1 MRHPSGRDT
10 GPAARILR
18 RGARSGRLMHIEQIA
33 ARAGEGVPWPEWV
46 PAEITEA
53 FTTAGV
59 GQPWAHQAAMA
70 EHAHGG
76 SNVII
81 STPAASGKSL
91 GYLLPALTATVG
103 GRTVLYLAP
112 TRALAAD
119 QLRTIQALGIT
130 GVCAAVVDGDTHAAD
145 RERARTHAN
154 YLLTTPDML
163 HHVLLPRHARWGEF
177 FGRLHYVIVDE
188 CHGYRGVFGSHVAH
202 VFRRLQRVAAHH
214 ARRHPARTRAG
225 TGPPGGLVFLLA
237 SATISE
243 PGNCARLLT
252 GAEAREITDSTAP
265 RGPLTFGLW
274 EPPLTAARGEGG
286 APVRRPATAEAA
298 TLLAD
303 LVAHDVRGL
312 AFTRSRRGAE
322 AVAIAARRAL
332 AGNGRTVR
340 RAGAGTAARIASGK
354 VPGPAPGGQAPV
366 AATGALVP
374 AVVNGKQAAA
384 APAPGGAAGAG
395 LRVLTGPGRR
405 IAAYRSGYLPEDR
418 RELEEALR
426 TGALLGLAAT
436 TALELGVNICGLDA
450 VLIAGWPGSRAALW
464 QQAGRA
470 GREGQPAVAVLIAR
484 DDPLDTYL
492 VHHPEMLLRQP
503 VESTVLDPQ
512 NPYVLAP
519 HLCAAAAELP
529 LTDADLELFGT
540 SAGQAAQSLV
550 DAGMLRR
557 RGHRLYWTRRGRGNG
572 PGLRGEGNYPVKIV
586 EKATGRLVGT
596 VDQPS
601 AHILVHTGA
610 VYLHQGELYL
620 VTALDLDDG
629 VALVEPGD
637 PGYTTSAREVT
648 GIDVVSE
655 LRRASW
661 GAASVSFG
669 EVDVVRQVT
678 SFTRRNPETG
688 QPLGEEVLD
697 LPPRALRTRAVWWTI
712 SAGQRENLMRRGVD
726 LAGAAHAAEHTA
738 IGLLPLFA
746 ACDRMDIGGVSAD
759 LHPATGL
766 LTVFVYD
773 GNAGGAGFAERGF
786 AVAAAWLRATAE
798 AIHSCECQAGCP
810 SCVQSPKCGTGN
822 EPLAKDGAL
831 VLLETLLAGAP
842 ANAAGPVTTAASV
855 TTPGPLTT
863 AAPVPPGRPATTAGP
878 VTTAGAVPTG
888 RPATAAGS
896 GGADEAYLTGE
907 ASGNGVHGRADKAAE
922 HRELGDPVAAHRR

>member
-1 MRHPSGRDT
+1 MRHPGAPDT
-10 GPAARILR
+10 VPAARILR
-18 RGARSGRLMHIEQIA
+18 RGARSGRLMHVEEIA
-33 ARAGEGVPWPEWV
+33 ARPGQGVPWPAWV
-46 PAEITEA
+46 PAEITLA
-53 FTTAGV
+53 FSRAGI

-70 EHAHGG
+70 GHAHRG

-81 STPAASGKSL
+81 ATPAASGKSL
-91 GYLLPALTATVG
+91 GYLLPALTAVLAG
-103 GRTVLYLAP
+103 STVLYLAP

-119 QLRTIQALGIT
+119 QARAIQALQIA
-130 GVCAAVVDGDTHAAD
+130 GVCAAVVDGDTHAAE

-202 VFRRLQRVAAHH
+202 VLRRLRRVAAHH

-225 TGPPGGLVFLLA
+225 SRAPDDLVFLLA
-237 SATISE
+237 SATVSE
-243 PGNCARLLT
+243 PGSCARLLT
-252 GAEAREITDSTAP
+252 GQEAREITESTAP

-274 EPPLTAARGEGG
+274 EPPLTAARGERG

-322 AVAIAARRAL
+322 AVAIAARRTL
-332 AGNGRTVR
+332 AGTGAAAQR
-340 RAGAGTAARIASGK
+340 RAARAAQQATAGTAA
-354 VPGPAPGGQAPV
+354 P
-366 AATGALVP
+366 
-374 AVVNGKQAAA
+374 AAA
-384 APAPGGAAGAG
+384 AAGGRRAAAGAG
-395 LRVLTGPGRR
+395 HRV
-405 IAAYRSGYLPEDR
+405 AAYRSGYLPEDR

-492 VHHPEMLLRQP
+492 VHHPEMLLHRP
-503 VESTVLDPQ
+503 VEATVLDPE

-529 LTDADLELFGT
+529 LTEADLSLFGA
-540 SAGQAAQSLV
+540 SAAGAAQDLV
-550 DAGMLRR
+550 AAGMLRR
-557 RGHRLYWTRRGRGNG
+557 RGHRLYWTRRGRGHG
-572 PGLRGEGNYPVKIV
+572 PGLRGGGDYPVKIV
-586 EKATGRLVGT
+586 EAATGRLVGT

-601 AHILVHTGA
+601 AHIFVHTGA

-620 VTALDLDDG
+620 VTALNLAES

-637 PGYTTSAREVT
+637 PGYMTSAREVT

-655 LRRASW
+655 FRQAAW
-661 GAASVSFG
+661 GPATVSFG

-688 QPLGEEVLD
+688 QPLGEETLD

-712 SAGQRENLMRRGVD
+712 SAAQRDELRRRGVD

-746 ACDRMDIGGVSAD
+746 SCDRMDIGGVSAD
-759 LHPATGL
+759 LHPATGQ

-798 AIHSCECQAGCP
+798 AIGGCECQTGCP

-822 EPLAKDGAL
+822 EPLSKDGAVL
-831 VLLETLLAGAP
+831 LLETLLAGTP
-842 ANAAGPVTTAASV
+842 AAGPVAK
-855 TTPGPLTT
+855 PGP
-863 AAPVPPGRPATTAGP
+863 AAATLVP
-878 VTTAGAVPTG
+878 VTPPAPRVP
-888 RPATAAGS
+888 
-896 GGADEAYLTGE
+896 
-907 ASGNGVHGRADKAAE
+907 ASGPILQRSG
-922 HRELGDPVAAHRR
+922 